1 MLIKE
6 EEKKENEKF
15 ENNIEEKDNKEI
27 LKQNDTGLEEVKI
40 SEKNPIENKLDSY
53 INNTLIENKEDL

>member
-6 EEKKENEKF
+6 EEKKESEKF

-40 SEKNPIENKLDSY
+40 SEKNPLENKLDSY